1 MRMADIF
8 RRMLWFFIV
17 SCAIAYA
24 CFLVLGSTIH
34 AASIDASRIVMA
46 RDSLQQ
52 GAHNLSG
59 MVMVHSNCD
68 ELSVHSTQLSLDTYQ
83 LQFTTWNEPSIAS
96 CDKADTPRPFR
107 ALIFAPSAGVHFTA
121 TLDDEPLRISV
132 IPSVEH
138 SY

>member
-1 MRMADIF
+1 MAEIF

-24 CFLVLGSTIH
+24 FFLLVGSTITSS
-34 AASIDASRIVMA
+34 AIDASRIIVA
-46 RDSLQQ
+46 RDSLSQ

-59 MVMVHSNCD
+59 MVMVHSSCD
-68 ELSVHSTQLSLDTYQ
+68 ELSVHSEQLSSDTYL

-96 CDKADTPRPFR
+96 CSHEDTPRPFR
-107 ALIFAPSAGVHFTA
+107 ALVFAPSTGVYFTA
-121 TLDDEPLRISV
+121 TLDDQPLGISV
-132 IPSVEH
+132 IPSIEH